1 MHILAIASAVATGH
15 VGNAAAVFALQRL
28 GAEVTRLDTVRF
40 SNHPGH
46 GAFAGRLA
54 DPEELR
60 ALIDGLAA
68 HGTLARCDA
77 VLSGYLGAPGT
88 GPVVLDA
95 VARVRAARPAA
106 LYACD
111 PVIGDDG
118 PGEYV
123 RPGIAD
129 FLRDRAVPAAD
140 LLTPNRFEAERLT
153 GLPVATLA
161 EARVAA
167 AALEAAMR
175 PAGPRVVLLTSLR
188 TETTP
193 ADAIDMLAAEGGRF
207 WRLRTPKL
215 PIAVNGAGD
224 MLAALF
230 LFHRLATGDAGAAL
244 AAAAAALHGVLR
256 RTARDGPGRDGTGE
270 LALIAAQDELVAPSR
285 RFAAEPC

>member
-1 MHILAIASAVATGH
+1 MHILAIASTVATGH

-54 DPEELR
+54 DPEELH

-95 VARVRAARPAA
+95 VARVRATRPAA

-153 GLPVATLA
+153 GLPVTTLA
-161 EARVAA
+161 EARAAA

-175 PAGPRVVLLTSLR
+175 PAGPRAVLLTSLR

-193 ADAIDMLAAEGGRF
+193 TDAIDMLAAEGGRF

-215 PIAVNGAGD
+215 PMAVNGAGD
-224 MLAALF
+224 LLAALF
-230 LFHRLATGDAGAAL
+230 LFHRLATGNAGVAL

-256 RTARDGPGRDGTGE
+256 RTARDGTRE
-270 LALIAAQDELVAPSR
+270 LALIAAQDELVAPSL